1 MWLVSLHGLAQGTF
15 ASSKGVLLE
24 RSGLRNGSTWEFS
37 ELPKGPMVFMHHE
50 ELKSLLPCFN
60 MVFCLFLNFR

>member
-15 ASSKGVLLE
+15 ASSEGVLLE
-24 RSGLRNGSTWEFS
+24 RSELRNGSTWEFS

-50 ELKSLLPCFN
+50 EPKSFLP
-60 MVFCLFLNFR
+60 

>member
-15 ASSKGVLLE
+15 ASSEGVLLE
-24 RSGLRNGSTWEFS
+24 RSELRNGSTWEFS

-50 ELKSLLPCFN
+50 EPNLSCHEFQYGILP
-60 MVFCLFLNFR
+60 FLNFR